1 MKFKTLFAT
10 AALMLC
16 IGATSGCNKKA
27 NAESQTYVV
36 ESVDSKYDLA
46 IESTGTCNIYN
57 HGDSKTSLLE
67 GFVKIREENSAVTL
81 SFGYDLI
88 DVKDAKLHYLFDLDI
103 KDNNNNDIKTSF
115 KIHRGKLMHGLGQH
129 GVVYNETF
137 DDEGNTTATK
147 FMMSF
152 SLTPG
157 VLVWDYKM
165 DLKII
170 KVQCSWE
177 YSYTIA
183 DGLKVWVEGDNAKRC
198 AIDGVEKVGD
208 NWEVHYD
215 AANCNLPRNLCP
227 PEEDKGTIVF
237 EDAAFRS
244 ALLLD

>member
-1 MKFKTLFAT
+1 MKIKALIAT

-16 IGATSGCNKKA
+16 VGAVSGCANKGGAKG
-27 NAESQTYVV
+27 QTYVV
-36 ESVDSKYDLA
+36 ESVDNKYDLA

-57 HGDSKTSLLE
+57 HGESKSLLE

-103 KDNNNNDIKTSF
+103 KDKNNNDIKTSF
-115 KIHRGKLMHGLGQH
+115 KIHRGKLMKGLGQH

-137 DDEGNTTATK
+137 DDNGESTATE

-157 VLVWDYKM
+157 VLVWDNKM

-170 KVQCSWE
+170 KVQCSWD
-177 YSYTIA
+177 YSYSIA
-183 DGLKVWVEGDNAKRC
+183 EGLKVWVSGDNAKRC
-198 AIDGVEKVGD
+198 AIDGVEKVD
-208 NWEVHYD
+208 TNWEVHYD

-227 PEEDKGTIVF
+227 PEKDKGTIVF